1 MKKLLLILL
10 FPSLYNVLIYS
21 QDLIVTNEGDSI
33 NCKIT
38 KIKADNVYF
47 TFKHK
52 EEIRNTLLPISDI
65 AKYHYNYYQHREV
78 PKEKVVGYE
87 KYQHFRMSLNGGY
100 SYQTA
105 RVHESV
111 PVDFKDYIKKMK
123 KGYHFGGDL
132 TYYFTEPLGFG
143 FKYFLFKTSN
153 EMDNI
158 YVEDEDGNRRYGNMS
173 DNLTISFIGPFF
185 SIRFLN
191 RTKQNVLIMNLAIGY
206 MGYSNDKVIVDSYE
220 VTGNSLGFA
229 YEMGYDISLSENI
242 SLGFQI
248 SCIAGSLY
256 EYKWYDGRI
265 TRTIEL
271 DKDTYESMNRFDF
284 SIGLRFSK

>member
-1 MKKLLLILL
+1 MKKLLIILL
-10 FPSLYNVLIYS
+10 FSSLYNVLIYS

-38 KIKADNVYF
+38 KIKADYVYF

-65 AKYHYNYYQHREV
+65 TKYHYNYYQHREV

-111 PVDFKDYIKKMK
+111 PVDFKDYIKEMK

-143 FKYFLFKTSN
+143 FKYFIFKTSN
-153 EMDNI
+153 EM
-158 YVEDEDGNRRYGNMS
+158 G
-173 DNLTISFIGPFF
+173 
-185 SIRFLN
+185 
-191 RTKQNVLIMNLAIGY
+191 
-206 MGYSNDKVIVDSYE
+206 
-220 VTGNSLGFA
+220 
-229 YEMGYDISLSENI
+229 
-242 SLGFQI
+242 
-248 SCIAGSLY
+248 
-256 EYKWYDGRI
+256 
-265 TRTIEL
+265 
-271 DKDTYESMNRFDF
+271 
-284 SIGLRFSK
+284 